1 VPDVQGERTGT
12 SLTPES
18 VHLVAQQIRHCREW
32 LVAEERWL
40 RAQEHH
46 EMISERFR
54 IINFWRSVLNH
65 AEHKL
70 SR

>member
-1 VPDVQGERTGT
+1 MHDVQSERAGT

-18 VHLVAQQIRHCREW
+18 VHAVAQHIRHFRE
-32 LVAEERWL
+32 LLGAEERWL
-40 RAQEHH
+40 RSQARH